1 MKRDYLI
8 HMKNCTLS
16 NGEID
21 AWSNYTHDYDIKI
34 TSGCIEFNGTE
45 QQLDTLLDKLY
56 VDESKGKCLGVQFTD
71 KELAKNRNNDFKFV
85 DLRK

>member
-1 MKRDYLI
+1 MKRSYLI

-34 TSGCIEFNGTE
+34 VSGCVEFNGTE
-45 QQLDTLLDKLY
+45 QQLDELLERLY
-56 VDESKGKCLGVQFTD
+56 ADDSKGKCLGVQYSD
-71 KELAKNRNNDFKFV
+71 EELRKNQNNKFKFV